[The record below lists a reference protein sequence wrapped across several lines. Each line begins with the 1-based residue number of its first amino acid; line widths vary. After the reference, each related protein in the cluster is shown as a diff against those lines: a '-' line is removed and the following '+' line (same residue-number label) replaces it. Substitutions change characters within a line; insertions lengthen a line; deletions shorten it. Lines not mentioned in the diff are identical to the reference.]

1 MNNKPK
7 IHKYSNLK
15 KLVTRFRD
23 ELSESDYILLYAF
36 NGTGKTR
43 LSMEF
48 KDYSKKRKRK
58 PDAET
63 LYFNAFTEDLF
74 NWDNDIEND
83 SERFLEFNS
92 KSNFFKGFQQL
103 SMDARISNHLKRY
116 ADFSFDINYEKYA
129 VTFKREILKKVRNEQ
144 GELLDK
150 LETVYNIKISRG
162 EENIFIWC
170 VFLAI
175 CELSIEDADAY
186 KWVKYIYIDDPISS
200 LDENN
205 VITVA
210 SDLAQMLKKRQ
221 GENKIKTIISSHHTL
236 FFNVMCNELK
246 AFDSK
251 KYFLHKN
258 KSNEYVLQK
267 TDDTPFFHHI
277 ALLSELN
284 EVANSL
290 DSSKIKTY
298 HFNILRTILE
308 KTSSFF
314 GYNDFSDCIKD
325 IIDIELFARTL
336 NIYSHGAYSVYE
348 SREMVEDNKVLFKEI
363 VNKFLKKYKFHL
375 PELFKEQ
382 KKLQHDRK

>member
-1 MNNKPK
+1 MSNKPK
-7 IHKYSNLK
+7 IHKYSDLK
-15 KLVTRFRD
+15 KLVARFRD

-48 KDYSKKRKRK
+48 KDYSKKRKK
-58 PDAET
+58 NPDTET

-83 SERFLEFNS
+83 SERVLEFNS
-92 KSNFFKGFQQL
+92 NSNFFKGFQQL

-116 ADFSFDINYEKYA
+116 ADFSFDINYEKSA
-129 VTFKREILKKVRNEQ
+129 VTFKRESLRKERNEQ
-144 GELLDK
+144 GELIDK
-150 LETVYNIKISRG
+150 LETEYNIKISRG

-170 VFLAI
+170 VFLAV
-175 CELSIEDADAY
+175 CELSIEKADAY

-210 SDLAQMLKKRQ
+210 SDLAQILKKRQ
-221 GENKIKTIISSHHTL
+221 GENKIKIIISSHHTL
-236 FFNVMCNELK
+236 FYNVMCNELK
-246 AFDSK
+246 AVDSK
-251 KYFLHKN
+251 RYFLHKN
-258 KSNEYVLQK
+258 KSNGYVLQK
-267 TDDTPFFHHI
+267 TDDTPFFNHV
-277 ALLSELN
+277 ALLCELK
-284 EVANSL
+284 EVANSA

-325 IIDIELFARTL
+325 IIDAELFARAL

-348 SREMVEDNKVLFKEI
+348 PREMVQDNKDLFKEI
-363 VNKFLKKYKFHL
+363 VDKFLIKYKFHL
-375 PELFKEQ
+375 PELFKEPAQ
-382 KKLQHDRK
+382 KPATV

>member
-1 MNNKPK
+1 MSNKPK
-7 IHKYSNLK
+7 IHKYTYLK
-15 KLVTRFRD
+15 KLVARFRD
-23 ELSESDYILLYAF
+23 ELTECDYILLYAF

-58 PDAET
+58 PEAET

-83 SERFLEFNS
+83 SERFLEFNT

-116 ADFSFDINYEKYA
+116 VDFSFDIDYEKST
-129 VTFKREILKKVRNEQ
+129 VTFKREVLRKERNEQ

-150 LETVYNIKISRG
+150 LETEFNFKISRG

-175 CELSIEDADAY
+175 CELAIEKADAY

-210 SDLAQMLKKRQ
+210 SDLAQILKKRQ
-221 GENKIKTIISSHHTL
+221 GESKIKTIISSHHTL

-246 AFDSK
+246 AVDSK
-251 KYFLHKN
+251 RYFLHKN
-258 KSNEYVLQK
+258 KTNGYVLQK
-267 TDDTPFFHHI
+267 TDDTPFFHHV
-277 ALLSELN
+277 ALLCELK
-284 EVANSL
+284 EVA
-290 DSSKIKTY
+290 DSNNIKTF

-325 IIDIELFARTL
+325 IIDAERFARAL

-348 SREMVEDNKVLFKEI
+348 PREMVADNKELFKEI
-363 VNKFLKKYKFHL
+363 VDKFLLKYKFHL
-375 PELFKEQ
+375 PELFKEPIQ
-382 KKLQHDRK
+382 AATA

>member
-1 MNNKPK
+1 MSNKPK
-7 IHKYSNLK
+7 IHKYSDLK
-15 KLVTRFRD
+15 KLVSRFRD
-23 ELSESDYILLYAF
+23 ELTEFDYILLYAF

-48 KDYSKKRKRK
+48 KDYSKRRRKN
-58 PDAET
+58 PDIET

-83 SERFLEFNS
+83 AERVLEFNS
-92 KSNFFKGFQQL
+92 KSTFFKGFQQL
-103 SMDARISNHLKRY
+103 SMDSRISNHLKRY
-116 ADFSFDINYEKYA
+116 VDFSFDINYEKST
-129 VTFKREILKKVRNEQ
+129 VTFKREILKKERNEQ

-150 LETVYNIKISRG
+150 LETEFNIKISRG

-175 CELSIEDADAY
+175 CELSIEKADAY

-210 SDLAQMLKKRQ
+210 SDLAQILKKRQ
-221 GENKIKTIISSHHTL
+221 GENKIKIIISSHHTL

-246 AFDSK
+246 AADSK
-251 KYFLHKN
+251 RYFLHRT
-258 KSNEYVLQK
+258 KSNGYALQK

-277 ALLSELN
+277 ALLCELK
-284 EVANSL
+284 EVA
-290 DSSKIKTY
+290 DSNKIKTY

-314 GYNDFSDCIKD
+314 GLNDFSDCIKD
-325 IIDIELFARTL
+325 IIDTDLLARVL

-348 SREMVEDNKVLFKEI
+348 PREMVDDNKELFKEV
-363 VNKFLKKYKFHL
+363 VNKFLLKYKFHL
-375 PELFKEQ
+375 PAFFKEPIPAVTA
-382 KKLQHDRK
+382 

>member
-1 MNNKPK
+1 MSNKPK
-7 IHKYSNLK
+7 IHKYSDLK

-23 ELSESDYILLYAF
+23 ELTECDYILLYAF

-48 KDYSKKRKRK
+48 KDYSKKRKK
-58 PDAET
+58 NPDVET

-83 SERFLEFNS
+83 SERVLEFNS
-92 KSNFFKGFQQL
+92 KSNFFKGFKEL

-116 ADFSFDINYEKYA
+116 ADFSFDINYDKST
-129 VTFKREILKKVRNEQ
+129 VTFKREILKKERNEK
-144 GELLDK
+144 GELIEK
-150 LETVYNIKISRG
+150 LEMEFNIKISRG

-175 CELSIEDADAY
+175 CELAIEKAEAY

-210 SDLAQMLKKRQ
+210 SDLAQILKKRQ
-221 GENKIKTIISSHHTL
+221 GEDKIKTLVSSHHTL
-236 FFNVMCNELK
+236 FYNVMCNELK
-246 AFDSK
+246 AVNSK
-251 KYFLHKN
+251 TYFLHKN
-258 KSNEYVLQK
+258 KSKGYVLQK

-277 ALLSELN
+277 ALLCDLN
-284 EVANSL
+284 EVANSK

-314 GYNDFSDCIKD
+314 GHNDFSDCIKD
-325 IIDIELFARTL
+325 IIDAELFARTL

-348 SREMVEDNKVLFKEI
+348 PREMVEDNKELFRKIVKE
-363 VNKFLKKYKFHL
+363 FLIKYKFHL
-375 PELFKEQ
+375 PELFNESTPAATA
-382 KKLQHDRK
+382 